1 MSKVNTIRIGFI
13 GETAVIKDLISR
25 YNYHVYRPVIDE
37 QGVDLIVERRKKEF
51 LRIQVKT
58 ITDLKSDTAIE
69 VRLHKYRNKDM
80 IDIVAVY
87 YKDKDMIC
95 YVPYEN
101 QTSINLA
108 LKPSKNRQQKKRNYF
123 YQYMEF
129 PIGVYKILWICMQNL
144 ITH

>member
-69 VRLHKYRNKDM
+69 VRLHKYRNKDI

-108 LKPSKNRQQKKRNYF
+108 LKPK
-123 YQYMEF
+123 
-129 PIGVYKILWICMQNL
+129 
-144 ITH
+144 

>member
-1 MSKVNTIRIGFI
+1 MAKVIHTVHTGFL
-13 GETAVIKDLISR
+13 GEIAVIKDLTA
-25 YNYHVYRPVIDE
+25 NYTYPVYRPIIDE

-69 VRLHKYRNKDM
+69 VRLHKYRNKDI

-129 PIGVYKILWICMQNL
+129 PI
-144 ITH
+144 

>member
-1 MSKVNTIRIGFI
+1 MAKVNTIRIGFI

-69 VRLHKYRNKDM
+69 VRLHKYRNKDI

-101 QTSINLA
+101 QTSTNLT

-129 PIGVYKILWICMQNL
+129 PI
-144 ITH
+144 